1 METIKG
7 RKDYK
12 TKGREKMQFDF
23 LEKIQDITKKTIEEN
38 KESALEIKNSNINQT
53 EIELAQKLT
62 AIQEF
67 SVDRLEEDIVVLE
80 NRENGNR
87 INIEKS
93 KLPDD
98 IKEGDILKSINGKYI
113 LDKEKT
119 IDETNRIK
127 DKMNDLWN

>member
-1 METIKG
+1 
-7 RKDYK
+7 
-12 TKGREKMQFDF
+12 MQFDF

-53 EIELAQKLT
+53 EIELAQKLN

-93 KLPDD
+93 KLADD

-113 LDKEKT
+113 LDREKT

-127 DKMNDLWN
+127 NKMNDLWN

>member
-1 METIKG
+1 METIKE

-12 TKGREKMQFDF
+12 KKGREKMQFDF

-53 EIELAQKLT
+53 EIELAQKLN

-98 IKEGDILKSINGKYI
+98 IKEGDILKNINGKYI
-113 LDKEKT
+113 LDREKT

>member
-12 TKGREKMQFDF
+12 KKGREKMQFDF
-23 LEKIQDITKKTIEEN
+23 IEKIQDITKKTIEEN
-38 KESALEIKNSNINQT
+38 KESALEIENSNIDQT
-53 EIELAQKLT
+53 EIELAQKLN

-80 NRENGNR
+80 NRENGNS

-113 LDKEKT
+113 PDKEKT

>member
-7 RKDYK
+7 RKK
-12 TKGREKMQFDF
+12 HKKKGCEKMQFDF

-38 KESALEIKNSNINQT
+38 KESALEIENSNIDQT
-53 EIELAQKLT
+53 EIELAQKLN

-113 LDKEKT
+113 LDREKT
-119 IDETNRIK
+119 IDETNRMK

>member
-1 METIKG
+1 
-7 RKDYK
+7 
-12 TKGREKMQFDF
+12 MQFDF

-53 EIELAQKLT
+53 EIELAQKLN

>member
-53 EIELAQKLT
+53 EIELAQKLN